1 MGKDNKERTQ
11 EQLMQRNKLLVM
23 PLFGLVFLGCL
34 YWIFAPFDDNDKEAG
49 RYEYNSDVPSAI
61 NGELID
67 KKKAYED
74 LEMIQNKNERMQ
86 TLQDFT
92 LLIGNA
98 DSTKAETAFNLK
110 IEPKGKTEQN
120 TVEHS
125 GIAYQN
131 MTAELNSFYHP
142 ASKENPKEKELEN
155 KIKELTE
162 KLNEKEN
169 DSPVDQQMEIMEQ
182 SYKIAAKY
190 LTPQQSDEQKT
201 IVTQAETKTPKVIPV
216 SLISENVVSSLPQQ
230 ISDSMFF
237 AKMQKSRNL
246 GFNTVGVQGC
256 RQMKNTIRACIL
268 SDQTVISGQSVKL
281 RLLDAIRIGDTAIP
295 ANTELTGETELQ
307 GERLRIKITAIQYQ
321 NNLFPV
327 ELTAYDKDGLKGIHT
342 PGSIET
348 NAAKEAIANMG
359 GSLGQ
364 SITINRNASQQIVSD
379 MMRGVLQ
386 AGSQYV
392 GTKVR
397 QVKVHLKANYEVLL
411 SAK

>member
-1 MGKDNKERTQ
+1 
-11 EQLMQRNKLLVM
+11 
-23 PLFGLVFLGCL
+23 
-34 YWIFAPFDDNDKEAG
+34 
-49 RYEYNSDVPSAI
+49 
-61 NGELID
+61 
-67 KKKAYED
+67 
-74 LEMIQNKNERMQ
+74 
-86 TLQDFT
+86 
-92 LLIGNA
+92 
-98 DSTKAETAFNLK
+98 
-110 IEPKGKTEQN
+110 
-120 TVEHS
+120 
-125 GIAYQN
+125 
-131 MTAELNSFYHP
+131 
-142 ASKENPKEKELEN
+142 
-155 KIKELTE
+155 
-162 KLNEKEN
+162 
-169 DSPVDQQMEIMEQ
+169 
-182 SYKIAAKY
+182 
-190 LTPQQSDEQKT
+190 
-201 IVTQAETKTPKVIPV
+201 
-216 SLISENVVSSLPQQ
+216 
-230 ISDSMFF
+230 
-237 AKMQKSRNL
+237 
-246 GFNTVGVQGC
+246 
-256 RQMKNTIRACIL
+256 MKNTIRACIL